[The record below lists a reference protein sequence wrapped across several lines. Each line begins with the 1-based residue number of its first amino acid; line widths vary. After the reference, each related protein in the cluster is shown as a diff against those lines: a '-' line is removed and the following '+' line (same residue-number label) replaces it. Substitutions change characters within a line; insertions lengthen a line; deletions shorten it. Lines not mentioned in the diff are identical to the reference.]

1 MFQTNN
7 SIIINRPPQE
17 VFDALTNPDKL
28 ALWQSMTESVEIS
41 SNGDIGVGSSMKIVS
56 RFLGR
61 KFETELEVTAWE
73 PPYRFGWKNDKP
85 YPSEVTNILEPQGE
99 GTLLTNQS
107 QGEMGSFYK
116 LAEGL
121 VARMLEKQIDANIES
136 LKLYLESVQI

>member
-17 VFDALTNPDKL
+17 VFEALTDPDKL
-28 ALWQSMTESVEIS
+28 TLWQSMTESVEVS
-41 SNGDIGVGSSMKIVS
+41 SNGDVGVGSTMKVLA

-61 KFETELEVTAWE
+61 KIESNLEVTAWE
-73 PPYRFGWKNDKP
+73 PPYRFAWKSVKP

-99 GTLLTNQS
+99 GTLLTNQG
-107 QGEMGSFYK
+107 QGEMGSFFK

-121 VARMLEKQIDANIES
+121 VARMLEKQIDANHES
-136 LKLYLESVQI
+136 LKLFLESDQV